1 MHKLR
6 SLLYSLSKQCP
17 TKELSGVLVEAAG
30 KNDIGQL
37 LKEFSVY
44 MLDICMKVVVLI
56 AV

>member
-6 SLLYSLSKQCP
+6 SLYSLSKQCP
-17 TKELSGVLVEAAG
+17 TKELSGALVEAAG
-30 KNDIGQL
+30 KNDIGQR

-56 AV
+56 AL

>member
-6 SLLYSLSKQCP
+6 SLYILSKQCP
-17 TKELSGVLVEAAG
+17 NKELSGALVKAAG
-30 KNDIGQL
+30 KNDIGQR

-56 AV
+56 AI

>member
-6 SLLYSLSKQCP
+6 SLPYSLSKQYP
-17 TKELSGVLVEAAG
+17 TKELSGALVEAAG
-30 KNDIGQL
+30 KNDTGQR

-44 MLDICMKVVVLI
+44 MLDICMKAVVLI